1 MELNKIINKSY
12 NLCISGQMPDIEMM
26 TKMFEA
32 DPKARETLYLR
43 ECAYRAALLTTGGSA
58 FLWKKLQLEC
68 AYLIKFECRAYT
80 EHELVSTLL
89 NVLQGHKN
97 IPYIVLD
104 FADCRGEKFFS
115 SERIA
120 QITAVSRLVSGKQT
134 RNICV
139 APGTNKAFISGAN
152 AAVINDSYRYSDL
165 NDENIETMMF
175 KAGYKVKKEK
185 EIL

>member
-1 MELNKIINKSY
+1 
-12 NLCISGQMPDIEMM
+12 MPDFEMM
-26 TKMFEA
+26 TELFGTN
-32 DPKARETLYLR
+32 PKSHAALYLR
-43 ECAYRAALLTTGGSA
+43 ECAYRAALLTTGGRA
-58 FLWKKLQLEC
+58 YLWKKLQLEY

-80 EHELVSTLL
+80 ERELASTLF
-89 NVLQGHKN
+89 NVLQSRKS

-152 AAVINDSYRYSDL
+152 AAVITDSYRHSGL
-165 NDENIETMMF
+165 NDEDIETMMF